1 MALKIIKAIKQDKQ
15 VSVKN
20 LIHSRLAGYEAPRSN
35 ERLHASDLMKDKEF
49 CPREH
54 AFLRMGVAKKKAEF
68 ISTALRLTFDLGRFY
83 ESQIREVYL
92 RDIAVGY
99 WACGICGHT
108 HSTFGKEPKI
118 KCPQC
123 GWGHKWEYQEP
134 RLTSAISG
142 ISGGI
147 DILIDVGE
155 PKLRLVEIKSMDKDE
170 FRKLEAPLAEH
181 KWRTTLYLRLA
192 EEDSGPI
199 SGRINCKVG
208 HIIYVSKSFGFKD
221 TQLKAD
227 GIKDAAF
234 SPFKEFE
241 IVRDDSMSLITHEKA
256 KALKVWADDNS
267 KGLPCGICPNGLSK
281 RAQGCTAV
289 TPCWSGSYP
298 ATISWYENGV
308 IRHPGKIAVEA
319 G

>member
-92 RDIAVGY
+92 RDIVVGY
-99 WACGICGHT
+99 WACGICSHP
-108 HSTFGKEPKI
+108 HPTFGKEPKI

-134 RLTSAISG
+134 RFTSPSSG

-147 DILIDVGE
+147 DLLIDVGDT
-155 PKLRLVEIKSMDKDE
+155 KLRLVEVKSMDKDE
-170 FRKLEAPLAEH
+170 FKKLEGPLAEH
-181 KWRTTLYLRLA
+181 RWRTSLYLRLA
-192 EEDSGPI
+192 EEDAGPV
-199 SGRINCKVG
+199 SGRVNNKVA

-221 TQLKAD
+221 TQLKED

-241 IVRDDSMSLITHEKA
+241 ITRDDEASDVHYAKA
-256 KALKVWADDNS
+256 RALKVWQDNPN

-289 TPCWSGSYP
+289 APCWSGSYP
-298 ATISWYENGV
+298 ATITWYENGQP
-308 IRHPGKIAVEA
+308 RHPGKLIAE
-319 G
+319 